1 METKRLFLRL
11 LENRD
16 KASFIE
22 LMNDDITTKFML
34 KESNENLEQL
44 FAEMCQLKAVAI
56 VLKETNQCIGHV
68 GMDEEQMLYWAI
80 YRDYWQQ
87 GYATEALCAYTNEL
101 PRPLYAYILKEN
113 SASLALA
120 HKLKM
125 SYVSSETLTPSISLL
140 CFVLL

>member
-1 METKRLFLRL
+1 M

-16 KASFIE
+16 KVSFIE
-22 LMNDDITTKFML
+22 LMSDDVTTKFML

-44 FAEMCQLKAVAI
+44 FDEMCQLKTVAI
-56 VLKETNQCIGHV
+56 VLKETNQCIGHIGV
-68 GMDEEQMLYWAI
+68 DEEQMYWAI
-80 YRDYWQQ
+80 HRDYWQR

-120 HKLKM
+120 NKLKM
-125 SYVSSETLTPSISLL
+125 SYVSSETLTPSITLL